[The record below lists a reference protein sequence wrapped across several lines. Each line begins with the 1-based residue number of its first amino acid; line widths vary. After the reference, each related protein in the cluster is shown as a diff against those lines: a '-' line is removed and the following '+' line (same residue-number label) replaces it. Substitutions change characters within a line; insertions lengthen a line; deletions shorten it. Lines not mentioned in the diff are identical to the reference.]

1 MRNHSRIASRPD
13 RRLARGVL
21 LAVLVLAA
29 AVLAVPRAALAKP
42 VVHGCSK
49 TLPGAGRVTGNG
61 IVRPGGRACE
71 KAEAGEPLRVLVY
84 SRTAGFRHGSIA
96 NAHEFFRN
104 LPEREGIA
112 ATITEDPAD
121 FDDETLADF
130 DVVVFANTTG
140 EILNDEQQGALERF
154 VRAGHG
160 WVGVHSAADTEY
172 QWNWYGKLVGAYFVS
187 HPLLPVEVE
196 VTTED
201 GEHPATDHLPGTFR
215 FIDEIYN
222 FDRNPRHD
230 NAILLTIDEAGF
242 IFPNIPD
249 TPSMGADH
257 PIAWYKEYDGGR
269 SFYTNLGHRP
279 ETWSDPRFAEHLLD
293 GIRWA
298 AGPPTWSAIP
308 VSRQARNP
316 LTMDVAP
323 DGRVFY
329 VERTGEVWAWSPK
342 TGRVSL
348 AAQFDVSL
356 YGENGLL
363 GIALDPDFARTP
375 WVYLFYA
382 LDDFQPPPDFDAD
395 ALPYDGPLGTNVLGR
410 FLLKGDGT
418 LDLDSFEELLRTPSE
433 RVGGH
438 EGGQITFLPDETLVL
453 SVGDNTIPFGDADGY
468 APLDGR
474 PDRNRYDARHTS
486 PNPFDLRGK
495 LLRLN
500 RDGSIPSG
508 NLFPRD
514 GSEGRPEIYVM
525 GARNPFRTAADPKTG
540 RLYFGDIGPDAA
552 IDGARGPRGYDEVN
566 VVDGPGNYGWPFC
579 IGENR
584 PYNEYDYA
592 TEEVGAPFSCD
603 GAVPAA
609 LAYDYV
615 TVSEL
620 ALGNATSGDGRLTGR
635 SAMAGTVVRR
645 PPGKAPYRL
654 PDTYEGALFM
664 TEWTRDIIAAVDVDR
679 AGKLERVRRVVPWIT
694 LHRPVDLE
702 IGPDGA
708 LYVLEY
714 GTGFGGDNDDAQLVR
729 IEHSPEG
736 DLTPIASVAASRTA
750 GIVPLSVHLSASGS
764 RAPGANGVIRSYE
777 WDVDGDG
784 AADYFTP
791 EVDHTFTQ
799 GGVQY
804 ASLVITDGAGRRS
817 FPDVVEIT
825 TGNDPPVVTI
835 EQPAAGTVVKR
846 GTRIEVRGSATDL
859 EDGAAECSRLAW
871 DVRLGHNAHA
881 HPQRVFNGCTGTFVV
896 NVPDDHANAQELFM
910 VVELRYE
917 DDGGPNGERPLAGSA
932 TLRLDVE

>member
-1 MRNHSRIASRPD
+1 MRNDASPVP
-13 RRLARGVL
+13 RRVCKAPALVGVL
-21 LAVLVLAA
+21 AVAA
-29 AVLAVPRAALAKP
+29 AVLAAPRPTVARP

-49 TLPGAGRVTGNG
+49 PLPGAGRITGNG
-61 IVRPGGRACE
+61 IVRPGGRACA

-84 SRTAGFRHGSIA
+84 SRTTGFRHGSIA
-96 NAHEFFRN
+96 NAHEFFRG
-104 LPEREGIA
+104 LPEEEGIA
-112 ATITEDPAD
+112 ATITEDPAEFND
-121 FDDETLADF
+121 GVLAGF

-140 EILNDEQQGALERF
+140 DVLDDEQQAALERF
-154 VRAGHG
+154 VRSGHG

-201 GEHPATDHLPGTFR
+201 GEHPSTDHLPGTFL
-215 FIDEIYN
+215 FTDEIYN
-222 FDRNPRHD
+222 FDRNPRYD
-230 NAILLTIDEAGF
+230 NAILLTIDESGF

-257 PIAWYKEYDGGR
+257 PVAWYKEYDGGR

-279 ETWSDPRFAEHLLD
+279 ATWSDPLFQEHLLD

-298 AGPPTWSAIP
+298 AGPPIWSAIP
-308 VSRQARNP
+308 VSRDARNP
-316 LTMDVAP
+316 LTMDIAP

-329 VERTGEVWAWSPK
+329 VERTGEVWTWSPK
-342 TGRVSL
+342 SGRATL
-348 AAQFDVSL
+348 AAQFDVSQ

-382 LDDFQPPPDFDAD
+382 LDDFDPPADYDAD
-395 ALPYDGPLGTNVLGR
+395 ALPYTGPLGTNVLAR
-410 FLLKGDGT
+410 LRLKGDGK
-418 LDLDSFEELLRTPSE
+418 LDLDSYEELLRTPSE

-453 SVGDNTIPFGDADGY
+453 SVGDNTNPFGDADGFT
-468 APLDGR
+468 PLDAR
-474 PDRNRYDARHTS
+474 PERDRYDARRTS
-486 PNPFDLRGK
+486 PDPFDLRGK

-500 RDGSIPSG
+500 RDGSIPAG
-508 NLFPRD
+508 NMFPRD

-525 GARNPFRTAADPKTG
+525 GARNPFRTAVDPTTG

-552 IDGARGPRGYDEVN
+552 FDGARGPRGYDEVN
-566 VVDGPGNYGWPFC
+566 VVDGPAHFGWPFC
-579 IGENR
+579 IGDNL
-584 PYNEYDYA
+584 PYNAYDYA
-592 TEEVGAPFSCD
+592 TEVAGAPFSCA
-603 GAVPAA
+603 GYVPAA
-609 LAYDYV
+609 LAYDYT

-620 ALGNATSGDGRLTGR
+620 ALGNVRGIDGTLTGR
-635 SAMAGTVVRR
+635 SAMAGAVVRR

-654 PDTYEGALFM
+654 PDTYEGALLM
-664 TEWTRDIIAAVDVDR
+664 TEWTRDIIAAVDIDR
-679 AGKLERVRRVVPWIT
+679 EGNLERVRRVVPWVR
-694 LHRPVDLE
+694 LHRPLDLE

-714 GTGFGGDNDDAQLVR
+714 GTGHGGDNDDAQLVR
-729 IEHSPEG
+729 IEHSPDG
-736 DLTPIASVAASRTA
+736 DLTPVASATASRTA
-750 GIVPLSVHLSASGS
+750 GVVPLTVRLSAAGS
-764 RAPGANGVIRSYE
+764 RAPGANGVIRAYA

-784 AADYFTP
+784 RPDYTTP
-791 EVDHTFTQ
+791 EVEHTFTE

-804 ASLVITDGAGRRS
+804 ASLVITDGAGRKS
-817 FPDVVEIT
+817 FPDVIEIT

-835 EQPAAGTVVKR
+835 ESPTAGTVVKR
-846 GTRIEVRGSATDL
+846 GSRIEVRGRATDL
-859 EDGAAECSRLAW
+859 EDGEAACGRLAW
-871 DVRLGHNAHA
+871 DIRLGHNAHA
-881 HPQRVFNGCTGTFVV
+881 HPQRVFNGCTGAFTVD
-896 NVPDDHANAQELFM
+896 VPDDHANAAEIFM

-917 DDGGPNGERPLAGSA
+917 DDGGPNGERPLTGLS